1 MEVDIFEKVKN
12 GKITCTNEFNV
23 KVISRKDNSSKKY
36 NIYIALLN
44 MIENKYI
51 EGIKDKNI
59 DLNYKNLK
67 VTKNGLEI
75 YNFLKTPINKIGKLS
90 FLEICKNGIVGEF
103 AGRLTWWLIATGI
116 LILIPTFNEDAKN
129 LLIKFIKWILT
140 LLS

>member
-1 MEVDIFEKVKN
+1 MIQIN
-12 GKITCTNEFNV
+12 
-23 KVISRKDNSSKKY
+23 
-36 NIYIALLN
+36 YIALLN